1 MREPANRTDM
11 PESRLINGSPP
22 AGGTHQTGDAHPAG
36 GAHSPADALAGSLP
50 PGLDRRGFLRT
61 TAGGTVAIALASMI
75 PAGCAA
81 NYPQAAVDG
90 AELEGLSEKEYAV
103 VKAAAEALLVG
114 VPVPPERVA
123 RRLDIEQA
131 RVGDPVLS
139 DMKTVLTVLE
149 HLTLLGGRVRRFTAL
164 SPADR
169 LAYLEGWKRIRFT
182 LRRAVFQ
189 AVRSAVFFFA
199 YCDDATRSLT
209 GFEGP
214 WPERVAIPAYPV
226 DFGEVV

>member
-1 MREPANRTDM
+1 MSGAQATSETPRAA
-11 PESRLINGSPP
+11 SAPP
-22 AGGTHQTGDAHPAG
+22 TAGA
-36 GAHSPADALAGSLP
+36 LP

-61 TAGGTVAIALASMI
+61 TAGGAAAIALASLI
-75 PAGCAA
+75 PTGCAA
-81 NYPQAAVDG
+81 DYPQAAEDG
-90 AELEGLSEKEYAV
+90 TDLEALSEKEYAV
-103 VKAAAEALLVG
+103 LKAAAEALLVG
-114 VPVPPERVA
+114 VPVPPDRVA
-123 RRLDIEQA
+123 RRLDVELG
-131 RVGDPVLS
+131 RVGDPVLT

-149 HLTLLGGRVRRFTAL
+149 HLTLLGGRLRRFTAL
-164 SPADR
+164 APADR
-169 LAYLEGWKRIRFT
+169 LAYLDTWKHSRFT

-214 WPERVAIPAYPV
+214 WPERVAIPAYPI